1 MNSERNYLQ
10 KTISKQENK
19 NKSEMKTKNNVQKA
33 VLRFAAVVVSF
44 ILLSYTVSAQDFWK
58 RFLENSS
65 FGHIAMAMV
74 ETENTLPDAYSYDS
88 DVLMMNF
95 EAEAESSLEL
105 ESWMLNEFNFIRLA
119 FNFEEISDDALNVE
133 PWMLNQDLFQ
143 TSTETELSLELEDWM
158 VSDAVWSI

>member
-1 MNSERNYLQ
+1 MNSKRNSLQ

-19 NKSEMKTKNNVQKA
+19 NEMKTKNNVQKA

-74 ETENTLPDAYSYDS
+74 ETESTLPDAYSYDS
-88 DVLMMNF
+88 NVLMMNF
-95 EAEAESSLEL
+95 EAETESGLEL
-105 ESWMLNEFNFIRLA
+105 ESWMLNEFNFIRSA
-119 FNFEEISDDALNVE
+119 FNFEKISDDALDVE

-143 TSTETELSLELEDWM
+143 TTTETELSLGLEDWM